1 MNLIRQ
7 RFHTAPIRRKLMV
20 LMVVISFAVLSL
32 ASLSFVI
39 NETLTTRAEV
49 QRELSAYAEI
59 IAKNMATPLLFNDR
73 PAATEILAGLH
84 EKPQIMAA
92 FVLTSDQRGYAGFV
106 RSDLLH
112 EPSPH
117 ALLREATFQGIDF
130 DFDIE
135 IARPIMAD
143 DQRIGTIVIQSDI
156 SALTARLQ
164 RLLMIAAAVLLV
176 AGLVAFL
183 LSSFLQQLISTP
195 IVNLAAT
202 MEQVSRDRD
211 YSQRVANTSADE
223 IGRLIDG
230 FNDMLEQVQLRDSRL
245 QRYGE
250 GLEAMVRQRTEELLQ
265 TNHELETT
273 IEELVEARERAIA
286 ASKAK
291 SAFLANMSHEIRTPM
306 NGIMGMTELLLGN
319 GFSPEQQKKHLRA
332 IRDSAENLM
341 VIINDILD
349 FSKIEA
355 GRLELSTMPFL
366 LRQSLADGLLPM
378 EVKAQ
383 QNGLKLVVSI
393 DPQLPDRLVG
403 DLLKLHQVLINL
415 LGNAI
420 KFSEQ
425 GEINLSVQLEHRTE
439 NEVVL
444 RFCVTDQGI
453 GIPQEAQQRIF
464 EIFEQADITTTKRH
478 VGTGLGLAIC
488 RSLVELMGGTIWV
501 ESSPGAGSRFYFTV
515 QFALAPA
522 DLEIEQEPAPAC
534 SLADGHHTLPTLSIL
549 LADDVAVNRELVKA
563 VLSQQEHH
571 FVEVLNGQEALQAF
585 RQERFDVVLMD
596 VQMPVMDGLQATMA
610 IREFERSEGRP
621 HTPVIALTAYAA
633 KEDQERCLQVG
644 MDGYLSKPVKPA
656 AIVAALQRFCGS
668 GSCAALPPTPPPVA
682 PVAESG
688 TPPVF
693 DRAGLLERLGGA
705 EALLPK
711 FMGMFHNGIVHSL
724 EGIELAIAAS
734 DADGLRV
741 AAHTV
746 KGSCGNIGAMQMRET
761 AAAIETAAKTG
772 DISGASAGLALLR
785 RQLKEFTTAVEELT

>member
-1 MNLIRQ
+1 MQMIRN
-7 RFHTAPIRRKLMV
+7 RFHTAPIRRKLMI
-20 LMVVISFAVLSL
+20 LMVAISFAVLSL

-39 NETLTTRAEV
+39 NEALTTRAEV

-73 PAATEILAGLH
+73 MAATEILAGLH

-92 FVLTSDQRGYAGFV
+92 FVLTTDERGYASFV
-106 RSDLLH
+106 RSNLLQEPAPRDLLQ
-112 EPSPH
+112 
-117 ALLREATFQGIDF
+117 EATFQGIDF

-156 SALTARLQ
+156 STLTARLQ
-164 RLLMIAAAVLLV
+164 RLLIIVAAVLLV

-183 LSSFLQQLISTP
+183 LSSYLQQLISAP

-211 YSQRVANTSADE
+211 YSQRMTNTSADE

-230 FNDMLEQVQLRDSRL
+230 FNDMLEQVQLRDSQL

-273 IEELVEARERAIA
+273 IEELVEAREQAIA

-319 GFSPEQQKKHLRA
+319 GFSPDQQKKHLRA
-332 IRDSAENLM
+332 IRDSTENLM

-355 GRLELSTMPFL
+355 GRLELSPMPFL
-366 LRQSLADGLLPM
+366 LRQSMADGLLPM

-403 DLLKLHQVLINL
+403 DLLKLHQVLGNL

-425 GEINLSVQLEHRTE
+425 GEISLTVEQERQTE
-439 NEVVL
+439 NGVVL
-444 RFCVTDQGI
+444 RFCVADQGI
-453 GIPQEAQQRIF
+453 GIPLEAQQRIF

-478 VGTGLGLAIC
+478 GGTGLGLAIC

-522 DLEIEQEPAPAC
+522 DLEIDHEPVPAC
-534 SLADGHHTLPTLSIL
+534 SLTDGHYTLPTLSIL
-549 LADDVAVNRELVKA
+549 LADDVEVNRELVKA

-571 FVEVLNGQEALQAF
+571 FVEALNGQEALQAF
-585 RQERFDVVLMD
+585 RRERFDVVLMD

-610 IREFERSEGRP
+610 IREFERSEGRSR
-621 HTPVIALTAYAA
+621 TPIIALTAYAA

-668 GSCAALPPTPPPVA
+668 GSCAAPPPAPPVA
-682 PVAESG
+682 PVVESE

-693 DRAGLLERLGGA
+693 DRSGLLERLGGA

-734 DADGLRV
+734 DAAGLRV

-761 AAAIETAAKTG
+761 AAAIEAAAKTG
-772 DISGASAGLALLR
+772 DISGASEGLALLR
-785 RQLKEFTTAVEELT
+785 RQLKEFTTAVGELA

>member
-1 MNLIRQ
+1 MNLIRE
-7 RFHTAPIRRKLMV
+7 RFHTAPIRRKLMI
-20 LMVVISFAVLSL
+20 LMVAISFAVLSL

-39 NETLTTRAEV
+39 NEALTTRAEV
-49 QRELSAYAEI
+49 RRELTAYAEI

-73 PAATEILAGLH
+73 MAATEILAGLH

-92 FVLTSDQRGYAGFV
+92 FVLTSDERGYARFV
-106 RSDLLH
+106 RNDLLH

-117 ALLREATFQGIDF
+117 DLLLQATYQGIDF

-135 IARPIMAD
+135 IARPILVD

-156 SALTARLQ
+156 SALIDRLQ
-164 RLLMIAAAVLLV
+164 RLLLIVAAVLLV

-211 YSQRVANTSADE
+211 YSQRMPNTSADE

-230 FNDMLEQVQLRDSRL
+230 FNDMLEQVQLRDSQL

-250 GLEAMVRQRTEELLQ
+250 DLEAMVRQRTEELLQ

-273 IEELVEARERAIA
+273 IEELVKAREQAIA
-286 ASKAK
+286 ASRAK

-319 GFSPEQQKKHLRA
+319 GFSPQQQKKHLRA
-332 IRDSAENLM
+332 IRDSTENLM

-366 LRQSLADGLLPM
+366 LRQSMADGLLPM

-383 QNGLKLVVSI
+383 QIGLKLMISI

-403 DLLKLHQVLINL
+403 DLLKLHQVLGNL

-425 GEINLSVQLEHRTE
+425 GEINLSVQLERQTE
-439 NEVVL
+439 TGVVL
-444 RFCVTDQGI
+444 RFCVADQGI
-453 GIPQEAQQRIF
+453 GIPLEAQERIF

-478 VGTGLGLAIC
+478 GGTGLGLAIC
-488 RSLVELMGGTIWV
+488 RSLVELMDGTIWV
-501 ESSPGAGSRFYFTV
+501 ESSPGAGSRFYFTAR
-515 QFALAPA
+515 FELAPA
-522 DLEIEQEPAPAC
+522 DLEIDQEPTPAC
-534 SLADGHHTLPTLSIL
+534 SLADGQFALPALSIL
-549 LADDVAVNRELVKA
+549 LADDVEVNRELVKA
-563 VLSQQEHH
+563 VLAQQDHH
-571 FVEVLNGQEALQAF
+571 FAEAVNGQEALQAF
-585 RQERFDVVLMD
+585 RRERFDVVLMD
-596 VQMPVMDGLQATMA
+596 VQMPEMDGLQATMA

-621 HTPVIALTAYAA
+621 RTPIIALTAYAA

-644 MDGYLSKPVKPA
+644 MDDYLSKPVKPA
-656 AIVAALQRFCGS
+656 TILAALQRHCVG
-668 GSCAALPPTPPPVA
+668 GVCLAPPASIPPVA
-682 PVAESG
+682 PAPEDT
-688 TPPVF
+688 TPPIY

-705 EALLPK
+705 EALIPK
-711 FMGMFHNGIVHSL
+711 FMGMFHHGITLSL
-724 EGIELAIAAS
+724 DSLELAISTS
-734 DADGLRV
+734 DTEGLRV
-741 AAHTV
+741 ASHTI

-761 AAAIETAAKTG
+761 AVAIEASAKSG
-772 DISGASAGLALLR
+772 DISGAPEGLALLK
-785 RQLKEFTTAVEELT
+785 RQLEEFKTTVGPLA

>member
-1 MNLIRQ
+1 MNLIRE
-7 RFHTAPIRRKLMV
+7 RFHTAPIRRKLMI
-20 LMVVISFAVLSL
+20 LMVAISFVMLSL

-39 NETLTTRAEV
+39 NEALTTRAEV
-49 QRELSAYAEI
+49 QRELTTYAEI

-73 PAATEILAGLH
+73 LAATEILAGLH

-92 FVLTSDQRGYAGFV
+92 FVLTNDQHGYARFV
-106 RSDLLH
+106 RGNLLH
-112 EPSPH
+112 EPAPH
-117 ALLREATFQGIDF
+117 ELLREASSQGLDL

-156 SALTARLQ
+156 STLTARLQ
-164 RLLMIAAAVLLV
+164 RLLMIVTAVLLV

-223 IGRLIDG
+223 IGRLVDG
-230 FNDMLEQVQLRDSRL
+230 FNDMLEQVQLRDSQL

-265 TNHELETT
+265 TNQELETT
-273 IEELVEARERAIA
+273 ISDLMEAREQAIA

-332 IRDSAENLM
+332 IRDSTDNLM

-355 GRLELSTMPFL
+355 GRLELSVMPFL
-366 LRQSLADGLLPM
+366 LRQSMADGLLPM

-393 DPQLPDRLVG
+393 DPQLPDRLMG
-403 DLLKLHQVLINL
+403 DLLKLHQVLGNL

-425 GEINLSVQLEHRTE
+425 GQISLTVEQERQTE
-439 NEVVL
+439 NGVVL
-444 RFCVTDQGI
+444 RFCVADQGI
-453 GIPQEAQQRIF
+453 GIPLEAQQRIF

-478 VGTGLGLAIC
+478 GGTGLGLAIC
-488 RSLVELMGGTIWV
+488 RSLVEMMGGTIWV
-501 ESSPGAGSRFYFTV
+501 ESSPGAGS
-515 QFALAPA
+515 Q
-522 DLEIEQEPAPAC
+522 
-534 SLADGHHTLPTLSIL
+534 
-549 LADDVAVNRELVKA
+549 
-563 VLSQQEHH
+563 
-571 FVEVLNGQEALQAF
+571 
-585 RQERFDVVLMD
+585 
-596 VQMPVMDGLQATMA
+596 
-610 IREFERSEGRP
+610 
-621 HTPVIALTAYAA
+621 
-633 KEDQERCLQVG
+633 
-644 MDGYLSKPVKPA
+644 
-656 AIVAALQRFCGS
+656 
-668 GSCAALPPTPPPVA
+668 
-682 PVAESG
+682 
-688 TPPVF
+688 
-693 DRAGLLERLGGA
+693 
-705 EALLPK
+705 
-711 FMGMFHNGIVHSL
+711 
-724 EGIELAIAAS
+724 
-734 DADGLRV
+734 
-741 AAHTV
+741 
-746 KGSCGNIGAMQMRET
+746 
-761 AAAIETAAKTG
+761 
-772 DISGASAGLALLR
+772 
-785 RQLKEFTTAVEELT
+785 

>member
-1 MNLIRQ
+1 MQIIRE
-7 RFHTAPIRRKLMV
+7 RFHSAPIRRKLMV
-20 LMVVISFAVLSL
+20 LMVAISFVVLSL

-39 NETLTTRAEV
+39 NEALTTRSEV
-49 QRELSAYAEI
+49 QRELAAYAEI

-73 PAATEILAGLH
+73 MAATEILAGLH

-92 FVLTSDQRGYAGFV
+92 FVLTSDQHGYASFV
-106 RSDLLH
+106 RTDLLH
-112 EPSPH
+112 DPSPH
-117 ALLREATFQGIDF
+117 ALLREATAPGIDL

-143 DQRIGTIVIQSDI
+143 GQRIGTIVIQSDI

-164 RLLMIAAAVLLV
+164 RLLMIVASVLLV

-202 MEQVSRDRD
+202 MEQVSRNRD
-211 YSQRVANTSADE
+211 YSQRMVNTSADE

-230 FNDMLEQVQLRDSRL
+230 FNDMLEQVQLRDSQL

-250 GLEAMVRQRTEELLQ
+250 DLEAMVRQRTEELLQ

-273 IEELVEARERAIA
+273 IEELVRAREQAIA

-319 GFSPEQQKKHLRA
+319 GFTAEQQKKHLRA
-332 IRDSAENLM
+332 IRDSTENLM

-355 GRLELSTMPFL
+355 GRLELSVMPFL
-366 LRQSLADGLLPM
+366 LRQSMADGLLPM

-393 DPQLPDRLVG
+393 APELPDRLMG
-403 DLLKLHQVLINL
+403 DLLKLHQVLGNL

-425 GEINLSVQLEHRTE
+425 GEIRLSVTQERQTE
-439 NEVVL
+439 NGVVL

-453 GIPQEAQQRIF
+453 GIPLEAQERIF

-478 VGTGLGLAIC
+478 GGTGLGLAIC

-501 ESSPGAGSRFYFTV
+501 ESTPGAGSRFYFTAM
-515 QFALAPA
+515 FELAPA

-534 SLADGHHTLPTLSIL
+534 SLTDGHYTLPTLSVL
-549 LADDVAVNRELVKA
+549 LADDVEVNRELVKA

-571 FVEVLNGQEALQAF
+571 FVEALNGQEALQAF
-585 RQERFDVVLMD
+585 RRERFDVVLMD
-596 VQMPVMDGLQATMA
+596 VQMPEMDGLQATMA
-610 IREFERSEGRP
+610 IREFERSEGRRR
-621 HTPVIALTAYAA
+621 TPIIALTAYAA
-633 KEDQERCLQVG
+633 KEDQERCLQAG

-668 GSCAALPPTPPPVA
+668 GSCTNTV
-682 PVAESG
+682 
-688 TPPVF
+688 
-693 DRAGLLERLGGA
+693 
-705 EALLPK
+705 
-711 FMGMFHNGIVHSL
+711 
-724 EGIELAIAAS
+724 LA
-734 DADGLRV
+734 
-741 AAHTV
+741 
-746 KGSCGNIGAMQMRET
+746 
-761 AAAIETAAKTG
+761 TG
-772 DISGASAGLALLR
+772 YACS
-785 RQLKEFTTAVEELT
+785 